1 MLEKLIKT
9 AEASKEDLMVNAG
22 YEEIVIGDFYDI
34 FLEELNK
41 LKEVAKED
49 AQKHCMELMSNHD
62 QANYI
67 IMYIRWLTALYLKK
81 NAILFEAYI
90 FEFGDIHSFCQR
102 EVEQLDVEADQPQI
116 MAITSYLELGVEI
129 NSVSSIGAIHK

>member
-1 MLEKLIKT
+1 MRRDGNCFYRSFIYQIFEHIVAEQDTPMLEKLIKT

-49 AQKHCMELMSNHD
+49 AQKHCLELMSNHD

-90 FEFGDIHSFCQR
+90 FEFGDIHSFC
-102 EVEQLDVEADQPQI
+102 
-116 MAITSYLELGVEI
+116 
-129 NSVSSIGAIHK
+129 

>member
-1 MLEKLIKT
+1 MRRDGNCFYRSFIYQIFEHIVAEQDTPMLEKLIKT

-49 AQKHCMELMSNHD
+49 AQKHCLELMSNHD

-67 IMYIRWLTALYLKK
+67 IMYVRWLTALYLKK

-90 FEFGDIHSFCQR
+90 FEFGDIHSFC
-102 EVEQLDVEADQPQI
+102 
-116 MAITSYLELGVEI
+116 
-129 NSVSSIGAIHK
+129 